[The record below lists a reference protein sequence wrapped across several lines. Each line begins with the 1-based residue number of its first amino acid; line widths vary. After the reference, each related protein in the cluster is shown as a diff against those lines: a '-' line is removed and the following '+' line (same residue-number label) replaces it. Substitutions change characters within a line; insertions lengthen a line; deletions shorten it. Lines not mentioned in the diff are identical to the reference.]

1 VRCQVQPAVYWRRYE
16 LTSKETMKT
25 VNLGEIP
32 CGCYNIPPL
41 NRVRCSGPATNMVAW
56 SSPDAKPDC
65 LTDGI
70 FCCAGHNLTI
80 MGMVA
85 NDPRYEYRSI
95 PL

>member
-1 VRCQVQPAVYWRRYE
+1 MVWGYWRHCDVA
-16 LTSKETMKT
+16 SKETMKT
-25 VNLGEIP
+25 VNLNEIP
-32 CGCYNIPPL
+32 CGGYNIYLL
-41 NRVRCSGPATNMVAW
+41 NRVHCSGPATNMVTW

-65 LTDGI
+65 LAEGV
-70 FCCAGHNLTI
+70 FCCAEHNRTI